1 MKSHS
6 KILIFTTL
14 DTWRSNFLATQ
25 KIDKINRCNE
35 ESNGNKY
42 LTLVSSDEIKGTLK
56 KVLGTMEKNQWLL
69 ITWVIMMKNI
79 WKTNLIWMINYF

>member
-25 KIDKINRCNE
+25 KIDKISRCNE

-42 LTLVSSDEIKGTLK
+42 LTLVPSDEIKGTK
-56 KVLGTMEKNQWLL
+56 KSIGTTEKNQWLL